1 MSITD
6 STPYM
11 SAAFVTEFLLQ
22 PREIQRV
29 TPTPEGPKLVAT
41 PNPKHWV
48 SDDAMDRAH
57 RIITEK
63 DAALKRRLADMKRD
77 QIGTVFAG
85 AIKEAVKGIQ

>member
-63 DAALKRRLADMKRD
+63 DVALRAAREEGKR
-77 QIGTVFAG
+77 
-85 AIKEAVKGIQ
+85 